1 MDKINEGGCL
11 CGSVRYRVK
20 GDPFIAAACHCM
32 LCQLKTGSAFG
43 IAVYFEADQV
53 EFISGTLRPYKFH
66 SDESGRWVQ
75 TEFCETCGTTV
86 TWTSEFMPGRRAI
99 SGGTF
104 DDPNWVPI
112 DRHVWT
118 KSAHRWMV
126 FPPDVGVFPTTSLN
140 K

>member
-20 GDPFIAAACHCM
+20 GDPLLAAACHCK
-32 LCQLKTGSAFG
+32 LCQLRTGSAFS
-43 IAVYFEADQV
+43 IAVYFGAEQI
-53 EFISGTLRPYKFH
+53 EFASGSLKPYRFR
-66 SDESGRWVQ
+66 SDESDRWVQ
-75 TEFCETCGTTV
+75 TEFCENCGTTV
-86 TWTSEFMPGRRAI
+86 TWTSEFQSGRRAI

-104 DDPNWVPI
+104 DDPNWIRI

-118 KSAHRWMV
+118 RSAHRWMV
-126 FPPDVGVFPTTSLN
+126 YPSDVATFLTTSL